1 MILSVLLSVIGPVFV
16 IIGAGYVVGRTI
28 GLDRRALGRSVLYIF
43 APALALD
50 SLTKTTLSTTE
61 LGQIVAFVF
70 LATAILGAIVWA
82 GARAARMPIVRMDAL
97 LLSTLLMNA
106 GNYGISASLFAFG
119 QAGLDRAVVFFT
131 VSQVLMY
138 TLGVFLA
145 SRGQATAGQSMLNI
159 LRLPVFWA
167 VIAGLTIRELG
178 WTLPDLIAKPTALAG
193 AASVPVLLVSLGA
206 EMGKIHGVR
215 DWRGA
220 GIASAIRLGLSV
232 PVALVAGRLLG
243 ITGVTLAVCV
253 LQFAMPTAVTPL
265 ALALEFGSDAE
276 FVTGAIFVSTLAS
289 IATLTLLLTF
299 LHG

>member
-1 MILSVLLSVIGPVFV
+1 MIVSVLLSVIGPVFV
-16 IIGAGYVVGRTI
+16 IIGAGYLVGRTI

-50 SLTKTTLSTTE
+50 SLTKATISNAE

-82 GARAARMPIVRMDAL
+82 GARLAKMPTVRMDAL

-119 QAGLDRAVVFFT
+119 QEGLQRAVVFFSI
-131 VSQVLMY
+131 SQIVMY

-145 SRGQATAGQSMLNI
+145 SRGQETARQALMNI
-159 LRLPVFWA
+159 LKLPVFWA
-167 VIAGLTIRELG
+167 LFIGLVVRQMG
-178 WTLPDLIAKPTALAG
+178 WTLPELIAKPAALAG
-193 AASVPVLLVSLGA
+193 AAAVPVLLVSLGA
-206 EMGKIHGVR
+206 EMGKVHGVR

-220 GIASAIRLGLSV
+220 GVASAIRLGLSI
-232 PVALVAGRLLG
+232 PVALVAGKLLG
-243 ITGVTLAVCV
+243 IVGVTLSVCV

-276 FVTGAIFVSTLAS
+276 FITGAIFVSTLAS
-289 IATLTLLLTF
+289 VVTLTLLLTF
-299 LHG
+299 MH

>member
-1 MILSVLLSVIGPVFV
+1 MIVSVLLGVIGPVFV
-16 IIGAGYVVGRTI
+16 IIGAGYVVGRTV
-28 GLDRRALGRSVLYIF
+28 GLDRRALGRSVLYVF

-50 SLTKTTLSTTE
+50 SLTRTTLSNAE
-61 LGQIVAFVF
+61 LGQIVGFVF
-70 LATAILGAIVWA
+70 LATAILGAIVWG
-82 GARAARMPIVRMDAL
+82 GARVARMPIVRMDAL

-119 QAGLDRAVVFFT
+119 QAGLDRAVVFFSI
-131 VSQVLMY
+131 SQVVMY

-145 SRGQATAGQSMLNI
+145 SRGQETARQALINI

-167 VIAGLTIRELG
+167 LLLGLVIREMG
-178 WTLPDLIAKPTALAG
+178 WTLPDLLAKPAALAG
-193 AASVPVLLVSLGA
+193 AAAVPVLLVSLGA
-206 EMGKIHGVR
+206 EMGKIQGIR

-220 GIASAIRLGLSV
+220 GIATAIRLGLSV
-232 PVALVAGRLLG
+232 PVAFVAGRALG
-243 ITGVTLAVCV
+243 ITGVTLSVCV

-289 IATLTLLLTF
+289 VVTLTLLLTF
-299 LHG
+299 LH